1 MPNSQ
6 INELSAT
13 TASLS
18 AVIPIQDATGAS
30 EVGKVSVRD
39 LQSVVLRETP
49 TTITLQGTD
58 STTTARL
65 VYGTNVISTSSASST
80 NYCARLPLTIQLGRT
95 ISVVNSSGTTARIFP
110 SATGGKIN
118 GVVDG
123 YFDIPSNNVT
133 YTFIC
138 YEN

>member
-1 MPNSQ
+1 MPSQ

-18 AVIPIQDATGAS
+18 VVIPIQDAVGTS

-39 LQSVVLRETP
+39 LQSVILKESP
-49 TTITLQGTD
+49 TTVTLQGTD

-65 VYGTNVISTSSASST
+65 VYGLNVISSSSASSS

-95 ISVVNSSGTTARIFP
+95 ISVINNSGVTIRIFP
-110 SATGGKIN
+110 SEVGGKIN
-118 GVVDG
+118 GVIDG
-123 YFDIPSNNVT
+123 YFDISPNGTT
-133 YTFIC
+133 YTFTC
-138 YEN
+138 YES